1 MRTYFAVAALVVLLM
16 VVGFSAEAQ
25 LAQGKLAPTIKTT
38 DIFGKAVDLDAIAQ
52 QQPYLIILYFFSVDT
67 GEEIAAKLRVLD
79 MKYGKDKVK
88 IVALGMKD
96 DEAALKDF
104 AQRINIQYAVVDT
117 AAMKDAEWIQEV
129 SAPPLTLFVTAD
141 KTIERV
147 LVGGGSGQAQI
158 LKEVAE
164 NLYQQR
170 KVEALEVANQAA
182 ASGEDPKATG
192 ELKGF
197 IYMADGKLDEAQKE
211 FGQID
216 SKGGLAAVALEQ
228 GNSAEAIKIA
238 SEAPED
244 GYAQTV
250 KAEAL
255 LKDGKADEASAA
267 LQTAVEQPAANWQ
280 KSEAVNLQGRVQ
292 QQQGNADAAIGTY
305 QKAVALDPYNVV
317 ALSNE
322 GSAHR
327 EKGDLKKAEETL
339 QKAAAVRS
347 DDMTALML
355 KQVQQELQE
364 ANDVKRGEL
373 IRSQIADLSKRY
385 QEMKQAGTAKPSDSW
400 TTRPLVVA
408 LLPSSN
414 TASVFFERAG
424 TDVVLQRE
432 IEARL
437 QANEGISV
445 VERQMLDK
453 LLQELNLGSSEL
465 ANADTQRRLGQVLS
479 AGYLGFIDF
488 GRMGK
493 DLMMYVRMVDTETT
507 AIAMQTSQPVNEG
520 NPLVT
525 VDAVA
530 GELLNKLGSGREM
543 QGLIADASDEN
554 AVLINLGEKHG
565 VKAGEEFTVY
575 VDGDPVEVGGKV
587 IAHRQKAVGKLTV
600 TSVEPEY
607 SVCKVTNK
615 REGATLAKEMKIKAG
630 K

>member
-1 MRTYFAVAALVVLLM
+1 MRTYYVVAVLVVLSM
-16 VVGFSAEAQ
+16 AVGFVAEAQ
-25 LAQGKLAPTIKTT
+25 LAQGKPAPAIKTM
-38 DIFGKAVDLDAIAQ
+38 DIFGKSVDLDAIAQ

-67 GEEIAAKLRVLD
+67 GEEIAAKLRLLD
-79 MKYGKDKVK
+79 TKYGKDKVK
-88 IVALGMKD
+88 IVALGMKN

-104 AQRINIQYAVVDT
+104 AQRLNIQYAVVDT
-117 AAMKDAEWIQEV
+117 AGMKDAAWIQEV
-129 SAPPLTLFVTAD
+129 TAPPLTLFITAD

-170 KVEALEVANQAA
+170 KAEALAVADEAVAA
-182 ASGEDPKATG
+182 GENPKAAG

-216 SKGGLAAVALEQ
+216 SKSGLAAVALEQ
-228 GNSAEAIKIA
+228 GKTDEAIKIA
-238 SEAPED
+238 AEAPND

-255 LKDGKADEASAA
+255 LKDGKADEAAA
-267 LQTAVEQPAANWQ
+267 TLQTAVEQPAANWQ

-305 QKAVALDPYNVV
+305 QKAVALDHYNVV

-322 GSAHR
+322 GAAHR

-347 DDMTALML
+347 DDLTALML
-355 KQVQQELQE
+355 KQVREELQQ

-373 IRSQIADLSKRY
+373 IRSQIADLSKRF
-385 QEMKQAGTAKPSDSW
+385 QEMKQAAAGKPSDSW

-408 LLPSSN
+408 LLPSAAN
-414 TASVFFERAG
+414 ASVFFERAG

-465 ANADTQRRLGQVLS
+465 ANPDTQRRLGQVLS

-520 NPLVT
+520 NPSLT

-530 GELLNKLGSGREM
+530 GELVNKLAGGREV

-554 AVLINLGEKHG
+554 AVLINLGQKHG
-565 VKAGEEFTVY
+565 VKVGQEFTVY
-575 VDGDPVEVGGKV
+575 VEGDPVEVGGKV

-615 REGATLAKEMKIKAG
+615 REGAALAKEMKIKAA